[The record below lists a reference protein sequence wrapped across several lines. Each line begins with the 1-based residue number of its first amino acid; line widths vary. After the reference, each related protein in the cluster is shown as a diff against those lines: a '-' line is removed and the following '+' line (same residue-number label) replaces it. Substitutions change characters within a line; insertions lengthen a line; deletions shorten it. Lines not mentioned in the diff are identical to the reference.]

1 MTCQGRVLLMWDYGE
16 TSCNKPI
23 NMGVQPEGFQRAI
36 GKPFGRLHRGEIPC
50 NKKDQQ
56 QGKRFSQCW
65 SVAPIW
71 RDNMQVVGR
80 ASWGRSCGS
89 AKLLAGTLRCLRLLL
104 SAFDIL
110 VARAAVGALPQTPQG
125 TPPLDPARG
134 NFPLDPARGNFPLD
148 PFRAIELS
156 SSPYSFRVWLLFFYP
171 SPALI
176 PPV

>member
-89 AKLLAGTLRCLRLLL
+89 AKLLAGTLRCLRLCWRFPWNWSSVELLGRCPKPHKGRCPLTLQGEIFPLTPFARLSCLLLLTL
-104 SAFDIL
+104 SACGFSFFT
-110 VARAAVGALPQTPQG
+110 LPQ
-125 TPPLDPARG
+125 PL
-134 NFPLDPARGNFPLD
+134 FHQFEPLFL
-148 PFRAIELS
+148 
-156 SSPYSFRVWLLFFYP
+156 
-171 SPALI
+171 
-176 PPV
+176 

>member
-1 MTCQGRVLLMWDYGE
+1 MGLWRNLLQQ
-16 TSCNKPI
+16 NKPI

-134 NFPLDPARGNFPLD
+134 NFPLTPFARLSCLLLLTLSACGFSFFTLPQPLFHQFE
-148 PFRAIELS
+148 P
-156 SSPYSFRVWLLFFYP
+156 LF
-171 SPALI
+171 L
-176 PPV
+176 